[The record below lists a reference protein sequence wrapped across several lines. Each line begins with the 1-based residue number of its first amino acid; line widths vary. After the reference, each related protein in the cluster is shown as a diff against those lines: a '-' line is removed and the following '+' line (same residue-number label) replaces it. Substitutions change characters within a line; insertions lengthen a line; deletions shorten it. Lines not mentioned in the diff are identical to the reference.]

1 MKSELHEEI
10 EAITPEGGG
19 VSAEEAARTRDMLLE
34 YVQWKAR
41 KAQIA
46 QAEEAQPPPEESRPE
61 EKQS

>member
-1 MKSELHEEI
+1 MRSKLREEI

-34 YVQWKAR
+34 YVQWKAH
-41 KAQIA
+41 KARVE
-46 QAEEAQPPPEESRPE
+46 QAEQAQPPPK

>member
-1 MKSELHEEI
+1 MKSKLREEI

-19 VSAEEAARTRDMLLE
+19 VSAEEAARTRDILLD
-34 YVQWKAR
+34 YIQWKAR

-46 QAEEAQPPPEESRPE
+46 QANEAQPPPK